1 MGIFKNIA
9 AVFDKLRGRKQ
20 DGGVNKNDILS
31 LIDNNLVLLRT
42 VINTVS
48 ENADLLTYVR
58 NNLLRSTGTDAENA
72 ALYALYDQYVKAL
85 SPMGRRLEADALLS
99 SIYQTALAAITDH
112 EKLRDNFASLFNQGT
127 DAAQVQM
134 EQLKLTHAA
143 IFGYINLTSLMCDW
157 FCFFVGGI
165 IGQPDEALR
174 TPAYRDQIIRTS
186 AGTVASF
193 VNGVLA
199 RGSTKSIIDVIS
211 DIRSKGDLVMYSE
224 SAALD
229 TYANINDYPSA
240 MQFFGSFQPIMFF
253 HDRLTMWA
261 YNKYKRN
268 QVMRDW
274 LITKVAVLRMDMANV
289 DPNSAE
295 YQKKLAMLNKYSAY
309 IAELDKKI
317 SAYEKS

>member
-9 AVFDKLRGRKQ
+9 TIFSKLRSHKQ

-42 VINTVS
+42 VINTVA
-48 ENADLLTYVR
+48 ENADLLNYIRT
-58 NNLLRSTGTDAENA
+58 NLLRSTGTDAENA
-72 ALYALYDQYVKAL
+72 ELYNLYDQYVKVL
-85 SPMGRRLEADALLS
+85 SPAGRRLEADALLS
-99 SIYQTALAAITDH
+99 SVYQTAIVASSDH
-112 EKLRDNFASLFNQGT
+112 EKLRDNFAALFNQGT

-186 AGTVASF
+186 ATTVAGF
-193 VNGVLA
+193 VNSILA
-199 RGSTKSIIDVIS
+199 RGTSKSIMDTIS
-211 DIRSKGDLVMYSE
+211 DIRNKGDLVMYSE
-224 SAALD
+224 SASLD
-229 TYANINDYPSA
+229 TYANINDYPNA
-240 MQFFGSFQPIMFF
+240 MQLFGSFQPIMFF
-253 HDRLTMWA
+253 HDKLTMWA

-317 SAYEKS
+317 STYEKS